1 MERIIR
7 GAMIMSD
14 KELIEAL
21 LSTLENFYVEHVLAL
36 GQLRRARAAGFHDS
50 ADRLGLE
57 AAGLHIRESFRKQY
71 AQAIRSQQELRTFLE
86 ELPTSG
92 SVQ

>member
-1 MERIIR
+1 
-7 GAMIMSD
+7 MIMSD

-21 LSTLENFYVEHVLAL
+21 LTTLENFYVEHVLAL

-50 ADRLGLE
+50 ADKTGLE
-57 AAGLHIRESFRKQY
+57 AAALVVREVFRTQY
-71 AQAIRSQQELRTFLE
+71 AQAIRSEQELRAFLE
-86 ELPTSG
+86 ALPTSE